1 MLLATGVLQLIDDGE
16 SKVLGADAGFSVSVP
31 QKRGGSAA
39 VGAGDVSRAE
49 DRRRAEIDP
58 ALVAVRLAGTELIET
73 RLGHVFPGRRH
84 NGGVVNGEG
93 AGIAGRA
100 QWGCAPDDEQRRS
113 AQGGGVQDS
122 LRQSDQ
128 VALVTRRRA
137 ECDNGGI
144 TVFQEAGHAPDVG
157 DVQQA

>member
-1 MLLATGVLQLIDDGE
+1 MLLAAGVLQLVDDGQ
-16 SKVLGADAGFSVSVP
+16 SQIFRADAGLPAGIP

-39 VGAGDVSRAE
+39 VEAGGVAWSE

-58 ALVAVRLAGTELIET
+58 ALVAVRLARPELIEA
-73 RLGHVFPGRRH
+73 RLGHGSPGRRH

-100 QWGCAPDDEQRRS
+100 QWGCAPDDEQGRS
-113 AQGGGVQDS
+113 APGGGVQDS

-128 VALVTRRRA
+128 VALVTRRWA
-137 ECDNGGI
+137 ECDDGGI